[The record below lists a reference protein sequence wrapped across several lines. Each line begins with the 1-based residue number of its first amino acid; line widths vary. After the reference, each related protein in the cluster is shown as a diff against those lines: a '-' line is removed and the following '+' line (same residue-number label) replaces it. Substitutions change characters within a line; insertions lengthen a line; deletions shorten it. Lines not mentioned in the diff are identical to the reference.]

1 MQPAGHRTAPH
12 ASSSSPVHGPSPTS
26 PRRPQPPAPR
36 RAPRSPPPAGA
47 LPPGRRRSRN
57 APGGCGMAGAAEGG
71 RFGYIAELLERGK
84 VATKSIERELICP
97 ACKELFTHPLILPCQ
112 HNVCHKCVK
121 EILFTLEDSLADGGS
136 ESSNQSSPRIRIS
149 SPSMD
154 RIDRIS
160 RSDGDRCVV
169 EEVEDLTV
177 RSKC

>member
-1 MQPAGHRTAPH
+1 M
-12 ASSSSPVHGPSPTS
+12 
-26 PRRPQPPAPR
+26 
-36 RAPRSPPPAGA
+36 
-47 LPPGRRRSRN
+47 
-57 APGGCGMAGAAEGG
+57 EGDG
-71 RFGYIAELLERGK
+71 LEPEPEPE

-121 EILFTLEDSLADGGS
+121 EILFTLEDSFADGGS

-160 RSDGDRCVV
+160 RSEKTSRELKKKLKGFFG
-169 EEVEDLTV
+169 ESPHQLMAPT
-177 RSKC
+177 K